1 MMHQGAVIVVLFAEV
16 GIIIGQLAII
26 FHYVTLLTLEIKLP
40 AKQETIFTKIFKQ
53 LIP

>member
-1 MMHQGAVIVVLFAEV
+1 MMHQGAIIVVLFSEV
-16 GIIIGQLAII
+16 GIICGQLGIF

-40 AKQETIFTKIFKQ
+40 AKQETVFTKIFKQ